1 MNELLLNAID
11 PLYQWFMALGDIGI
25 VLWTVIKILLIAM
38 SGPIQCQCS
47 DG

>member
-1 MNELLLNAID
+1 MPSTMAAMAAPGTLPSPPTTMIAI
-11 PLYQWFMALGDIGI
+11 
-25 VLWTVIKILLIAM
+25 